1 MLSPRVLDLVI
12 SPTRSCRTRFR
23 PRLSDVAVMT
33 PINRYR
39 DRSEAGQALAR
50 HLAPH
55 VHEDTLVLALPRGGV
70 PVAAEITRAF
80 DLPLDVFLV
89 RKIGHPSNPELA
101 IGAIASGGVQL
112 LDDSLIAAEQ
122 IPEDVVAAIIARE
135 SAELLRRETLYR
147 GERPPPDLTQRRV
160 VLVDDGL
167 ATGYSLRVAVLA
179 LQRVSPPHL
188 TIAIP
193 VGAPEACVTLAAAV
207 DELICPVQ
215 PEPFH
220 AVGLWYDHFPA
231 VGDDQVRAILA
242 HAAAIQ

>member
-1 MLSPRVLDLVI
+1 
-12 SPTRSCRTRFR
+12 
-23 PRLSDVAVMT
+23 MT

-55 VHEDTLVLALPRGGV
+55 VHEHTLVLALPRGGV

-112 LDDSLIAAEQ
+112 LDDSLIAAER
-122 IPEDVVAAIIARE
+122 IPEPVISSIVARE
-135 SAELLRRETLYR
+135 SAELRRRETLYR
-147 GERPPPDLTQRRV
+147 GDRPPPDLAHRPV
-160 VLVDDGL
+160 ILVDDGL
-167 ATGYSLRVAVLA
+167 ATGYSLRVAVLT

-193 VGAPEACVTLAAAV
+193 VGAPESCATLAATV
-207 DELICPVQ
+207 DEFVCPVQ

-231 VGDDQVRAILA
+231 VSDEEVREILA
-242 HAAAIQ
+242 HTTAAR